1 MHTANACNFMRKNDD
16 RCIFCECKKA
26 HFFHEKRN
34 MKAVNF
40 TLACHTLNSIW
51 FWPFFV
57 EKQNVGCISA
67 SFVVQSKGWLGYFWI
82 HFEDWLD
89 LGHCSL

>member
-1 MHTANACNFMRKNDD
+1 MSLVLLLSLRLSCDEGRGENELESEKSAATLPSSVSA
-16 RCIFCECKKA
+16 KKPT
-26 HFFHEKRN
+26 FFTKKRN

-40 TLACHTLNSIW
+40 TLACHTLKIW

-67 SFVVQSKGWLGYFWI
+67 SFVIQS
-82 HFEDWLD
+82 
-89 LGHCSL
+89 